1 MEVPKELDA
10 MLINYVPKR
19 YLTQKEACRYMN
31 CAPATINK
39 YVREDGL
46 KQVIFSDEA
55 RAKYDIKDIDE
66 FMEERKV

>member
-1 MEVPKELDA
+1 MEMTKELDA

-55 RAKYDIKDIDE
+55 RPKYDIKDIEE

>member
-1 MEVPKELDA
+1 MEMTKELDA
-10 MLINYVPKR
+10 MLINYIPKR

-55 RAKYDIKDIDE
+55 RPKYDIKDIEE

>member
-55 RAKYDIKDIDE
+55 RPKYDIKDIDE

>member
-1 MEVPKELDA
+1 MEMTKELDA

-55 RAKYDIKDIDE
+55 RPKYDIKDIDK